1 MRPTIL
7 IAAIAAALPASAPA
21 FAEGFVDLA
30 ALEARVVAFTGIGVG
45 EAGGPAAPIDR
56 RLRLAACAT
65 PPALDWRAPRRDA
78 VVVSCAAPGWRIFV
92 PLKGQGAGA
101 TGMMSAVAPATPVAA
116 ATPKPLVIRRGDP
129 VSIVAAQAGFSVSQ
143 QGVAA
148 ADAAAGSRLAVRIDG
163 SRATVQTVAVDA
175 GLATL
180 PGY

>member
-1 MRPTIL
+1 MRPSIL
-7 IAAIAAALPASAPA
+7 IAAAAMLAPVPAL
-21 FAEGFVDLA
+21 AESFVDLA
-30 ALEARVVAFTGIGVG
+30 ALEARVIAFTGIGVG
-45 EAGGPAAPIDR
+45 EAGGPATPLDR

-78 VVVSCAAPGWRIFV
+78 VVVSCPTPGWKIFV
-92 PLKGQGAGA
+92 PLKGQGSGLIE
-101 TGMMSAVAPATPVAA
+101 TVAA
-116 ATPKPLVIRRGDP
+116 APVAGVPTPKPVVIRRGDP

-148 ADAAAGSRLAVRIDG
+148 SDAVAGTRLAVRIDG
-163 SRATVQTVAVDA
+163 SRATVQAVAVDA

>member
-1 MRPTIL
+1 MRQTIL
-7 IAAIAAALPASAPA
+7 IAAAITALAAPVPAI
-21 FAEGFVDLA
+21 AEGFVDLA
-30 ALEARVVAFTGIGVG
+30 ALEARVIAFTGVGVG

-78 VVVSCAAPGWRIFV
+78 VVVNCSTPGWRIFV

-101 TGMMSAVAPATPVAA
+101 VEMTPAATPVAA
-116 ATPKPLVIRRGDP
+116 ATPKPVVIRRGDP

-148 ADAAAGSRLAVRIDG
+148 SDAAAGSRLAVRIDG

-175 GLATL
+175 GLAAL

>member
-1 MRPTIL
+1 MRPSIL
-7 IAAIAAALPASAPA
+7 IATAALLAPVPALAD
-21 FAEGFVDLA
+21 GFVDLA
-30 ALEARVVAFTGIGVG
+30 SLETRVIAFTGAGVG
-45 EAGGPAAPIDR
+45 DAGGPAAPIDR

-78 VVVSCAAPGWRIFV
+78 VVVTCPMPGWRIFV
-92 PLKGQGAGA
+92 PLKGQGAGLIE
-101 TGMMSAVAPATPVAA
+101 TVAAAPVAA
-116 ATPKPLVIRRGDP
+116 APAPKPVVIRRGDP

-148 ADAAAGSRLAVRIDG
+148 SDAAPGTRLAVRIDG
-163 SRATVQTVAVDA
+163 SRATVQAVAVEA